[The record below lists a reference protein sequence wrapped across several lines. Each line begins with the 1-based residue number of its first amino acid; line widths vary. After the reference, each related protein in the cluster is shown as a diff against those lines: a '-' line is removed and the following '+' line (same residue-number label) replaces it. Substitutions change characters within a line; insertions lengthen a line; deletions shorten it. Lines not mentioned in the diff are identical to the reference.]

1 MINLKQEE
9 IGKALIQLVNVRYL
23 IDDGYH
29 NKELGELIKVSNTL
43 FEELS
48 DANKIKF
55 QIWIDKKLRRMSLIN
70 FRLFSLLYFAWLTG
84 NHPLESRGKHFKN
97 NSRNKHGVL

>member
-1 MINLKQEE
+1 MTNLKQDE
-9 IGKALIQLVNVRYL
+9 ICKALIQLVNLRYL

-48 DANKIKF
+48 DANKIKS
-55 QIWIDKKLRRMSLIN
+55 QIWLDKKMKENELD
-70 FRLFSLLYFAWLTG
+70 
-84 NHPLESRGKHFKN
+84 
-97 NSRNKHGVL
+97 

>member
-70 FRLFSLLYFAWLTG
+70 FRLFFFSL
-84 NHPLESRGKHFKN
+84 KH
-97 NSRNKHGVL
+97 SI

>member
-1 MINLKQEE
+1 MLFFFRAIFITFNERKVNYMTNLKQEE
-9 IGKALIQLVNVRYL
+9 ILKALIQLVNIRYL

-29 NKELGELIKVSNTL
+29 NKELCELIKVSNTL

-55 QIWIDKKLRRMSLIN
+55 QIWLDKKMNENELD
-70 FRLFSLLYFAWLTG
+70 
-84 NHPLESRGKHFKN
+84 
-97 NSRNKHGVL
+97 

>member
-1 MINLKQEE
+1 MTNLKQEE

-29 NKELGELIKVSNTL
+29 NKELGELIKVGNTL

-48 DANKIKF
+48 DVNKIKF
-55 QIWIDKKLRRMSLIN
+55 QIWLDKKMKENELD
-70 FRLFSLLYFAWLTG
+70 
-84 NHPLESRGKHFKN
+84 
-97 NSRNKHGVL
+97 

>member
-1 MINLKQEE
+1 MTNLKQDE

-29 NKELGELIKVSNTL
+29 NKELCELIKVSNTL

-48 DANKIKF
+48 DENKVKF
-55 QIWIDKKLRRMSLIN
+55 QIWLDKKMKEDELD
-70 FRLFSLLYFAWLTG
+70 
-84 NHPLESRGKHFKN
+84 
-97 NSRNKHGVL
+97 

>member
-1 MINLKQEE
+1 MTNLKQKE
-9 IGKALIQLVNVRYL
+9 IGKALIQLVNVKYL

-29 NKELGELIKVSNTL
+29 NKELGELIKVGNTL

-55 QIWIDKKLRRMSLIN
+55 QIWLDKKMKENELD
-70 FRLFSLLYFAWLTG
+70 
-84 NHPLESRGKHFKN
+84 
-97 NSRNKHGVL
+97 

>member
-1 MINLKQEE
+1 MTNLKQEE
-9 IGKALIQLVNVRYL
+9 ILKALIQLVNVRYL

-29 NKELGELIKVSNTL
+29 NIELCELIKVSNTL

-55 QIWIDKKLRRMSLIN
+55 QIWLDKKMNENELD
-70 FRLFSLLYFAWLTG
+70 
-84 NHPLESRGKHFKN
+84 
-97 NSRNKHGVL
+97 

>member
-1 MINLKQEE
+1 MTNLKQEE
-9 IGKALIQLVNVRYL
+9 IEKALIQLVNIRYL
-23 IDDGYH
+23 IDDEYH

-55 QIWIDKKLRRMSLIN
+55 QIWLDKKMKENELD
-70 FRLFSLLYFAWLTG
+70 
-84 NHPLESRGKHFKN
+84 
-97 NSRNKHGVL
+97 

>member
-1 MINLKQEE
+1 MTNLKQEE
-9 IGKALIQLVNVRYL
+9 IGKALIQIVNVRYL

-29 NKELGELIKVSNTL
+29 NKELCELIKVGNTL

-55 QIWIDKKLRRMSLIN
+55 QIWLNKKMKENELD
-70 FRLFSLLYFAWLTG
+70 
-84 NHPLESRGKHFKN
+84 
-97 NSRNKHGVL
+97 